1 MKPGITGPWQV
12 GPRSDIGDYNERV
25 ELDDWYILNYSLW
38 TDIKI
43 IFKTIACLFKGNGA
57 Y

>member
-12 GPRSDIGDYNERV
+12 EGRSDTSDYDKRV
-25 ELDDWYILNYSLW
+25 DMDDWYILNYSLW

-43 IFKTIACLFKGNGA
+43 IFKTIKRVFDGRGA